1 MTDTAN
7 YITDTGPGTGKRLP
21 ARSWLHSDAPTLSLN
36 GQ

>member
-21 ARSWLHSDAPTLSLN
+21 PARSCCTLTR
-36 GQ
+36 QHFP